1 MVSDSGIE
9 LLIHIGINTVKLKGQ
24 HFKPVVR
31 ENDQITIGNKLV
43 EFDLKQIVAA
53 GYDPTVMIVVTNSF
67 NYDQVQ
73 VNFEN
78 PNSNQLLLL
87 TSEEA
92 KG

>member
-1 MVSDSGIE
+1 M
-9 LLIHIGINTVKLKGQ
+9 IHIGINTVKLKGQ
-24 HFKPVVR
+24 HFKLVVR

-53 GYDPTVMIVVTNSF
+53 GNDPTVMIVVTNSF